1 MSSELQQQI
10 HQELRELAV
19 GTAYAAD
26 ANEPDPRYRGYG
38 VRMPA
43 MRALIKKLKPAFR
56 KLDPD
61 ERLPLATALI
71 DSGYGEQKTVA
82 LELLNSVDK
91 YFTPDKLSEL
101 EAIFRKLWGFRT

>member
-61 ERLPLATALI
+61 ERLREHAAAQGWKIISL
-71 DSGYGEQKTVA
+71 
-82 LELLNSVDK
+82 
-91 YFTPDKLSEL
+91 
-101 EAIFRKLWGFRT
+101 R